1 MRHYSARDGFARF
14 RTFLLHPT
22 SRERH
27 AGTFAPMNRFLTF
40 SSLAAL
46 TLAPLARA
54 HDQHAV
60 EEMATAARSFLATL
74 DEGQKAKAQFQFSDE
89 ERKNWHFIP
98 RPRKGLPLK
107 EMSQGQ
113 RLLANALLTTGLS
126 ARGFSKAASVM
137 SQEEVLKV
145 LEQGKANAPVRD
157 PENYF
162 FSIFGEP
169 SKDGVWG
176 WRFEGHHLAFNF
188 TAAKGLVVSTTPSFY
203 GTNPGEILE
212 GPRKGQR
219 VLASEEDLGWKLV
232 RSLNDEQ
239 KKAAIL
245 NVAVPK
251 DVLNDPKSTEP
262 TKPEGVSQAKLS
274 GEQKETLAAL
284 IHEYL
289 DTHRADCAAEDWAKI
304 EKAGLEKVS
313 FAWVGSM
320 EARQPHY
327 YRVQGPTFV
336 LELDN
341 TQNDANHVHALYRD
355 LEHDFG
361 GVDPLREHVR
371 TAHAGK

>member
-1 MRHYSARDGFARF
+1 MTRF
-14 RTFLLHPT
+14 F
-22 SRERH
+22 
-27 AGTFAPMNRFLTF
+27 TF
-40 SSLAAL
+40 SSLVAL
-46 TLAPLARA
+46 SLTPLARA

-74 DEGQKAKAQFQFSDE
+74 EPEQKAKAQFTFTDE

-126 ARGFSKAASVM
+126 GRGFTKAASVM
-137 SQEEVLKV
+137 SQEDVLKI

-188 TAAKGLVVSTTPSFY
+188 TAANGVVVSTTPSFY

-219 VLASEEDLGWKLV
+219 VLAAEEDLGWKLV

-239 KKAAIL
+239 KKLAVL
-245 NVAVPK
+245 NVPVPK
-251 DVLNDPKSTEP
+251 DVLNDPKATQP
-262 TKPEGVSQAKLS
+262 TKPEGVPQGKLT
-274 GEQKETLAAL
+274 GEQQQTLAAL

-289 DTHRADCAAEDWAKI
+289 DTHRADCAAADWAKI
-304 EKAGLEKVS
+304 EKAGFDKIS
-313 FAWVGSM
+313 FAWAGST

-361 GVDPLREHVR
+361 GADPLREHVR
-371 TAHAGK
+371 TAHAK

>member
-1 MRHYSARDGFARF
+1 M
-14 RTFLLHPT
+14 T
-22 SRERH
+22 
-27 AGTFAPMNRFLTF
+27 RFL
-40 SSLAAL
+40 SLSTLLAL
-46 TLAPLARA
+46 SLAPLARA
-54 HDQHAV
+54 HDSHAV

-74 DEGQKAKAQFQFSDE
+74 DPEQKAKAQFTFTDE

-126 ARGFSKAASVM
+126 GRGFSKAASIM
-137 SQEEVLKV
+137 SQEDVLKI
-145 LEQGKANAPVRD
+145 LEKDKAGAPVRD

-169 SKDGVWG
+169 SKDGTWG

-188 TAAKGLVVSTTPSFY
+188 TAAKGQVVSTTPSFY
-203 GTNPGEILE
+203 GTNPGEIIE

-219 VLASEEDLGWKLV
+219 VLAAEEDLGWKLV

-239 KKAAIL
+239 KKLALL
-245 NVAVPK
+245 NVPAPK
-251 DVLNDPKSTEP
+251 DVLNDPKATSP
-262 TKPEGVSQAKLS
+262 TKPEGVPQGKLTPD
-274 GEQKETLAAL
+274 QQQTLTTL

-289 DTHRADCAAEDWAKI
+289 ETHRPDCAAADWAGI
-304 EKAGLEKVS
+304 EKAGLDKVD
-313 FAWVGSM
+313 FAWAGST
-320 EARQPHY
+320 EAGQPHY

-355 LEHDFG
+355 LDHDFG

-371 TAHAGK
+371 TAHAN